1 MSEINTTS
9 INDLPTDPANGG
21 SINGNINIIT
31 NESTGLINSSINQS
45 SINQSSSTGLSLD
58 QSTISQIVNGLQQAS
73 LAGATSLP
81 SRDIPLTTTQ
91 LTKDPYVQVDYVP
104 PAPPTNRDYILDDED
119 DINNYYKQEK
129 RNNSLDS
136 LYDELQAPLL
146 LAILYFLFQLPF
158 FKKNVYKYLPF
169 LCHSDGNYNINGL
182 LFTCTLFGFIYYS
195 LSKTVKN
202 FSKF

>member
-1 MSEINTTS
+1 MAEINTTN

-31 NESTGLINSSINQS
+31 NETVGLNNSSMPTQTITTPAS
-45 SINQSSSTGLSLD
+45 GLSLD

-91 LTKDPYVQVDYVP
+91 LTKDPYTQVNYVP
-104 PAPPTNRDYILDDED
+104 EPTTRDYISDDTED
-119 DINNYYKQEK
+119 IEKYYKQEK
-129 RNNSLDS
+129 INNSIES
-136 LYDELQAPLL
+136 IYDEIQAPLL

-158 FKKNVYKYLPF
+158 FKKNIYKYFPF

-182 LFTCTLFGFIYYS
+182 LFTCALFGFVYYT
-195 LSKTVKN
+195 LSKSVKN

>member
-1 MSEINTTS
+1 MAEINTTN

-31 NESTGLINSSINQS
+31 NETMGLNNSQIQQPV
-45 SINQSSSTGLSLD
+45 ISSSVSLD

-81 SRDIPLTTTQ
+81 SRDIPLSTTQ
-91 LTKDPYVQVDYVP
+91 LTKDPYVQVNYVP
-104 PAPPTNRDYILDDED
+104 PPTNRDYIVENDED
-119 DINNYYKQEK
+119 IDNYYKQEK
-129 RNNSLDS
+129 INNSIDS
-136 LYDELQAPLL
+136 IYDELQAPLL
-146 LAILYFLFQLPF
+146 LAILYFLFQLPI
-158 FKKNVYKYLPF
+158 FKKNVYKYLPI

-182 LFTCTLFGFIYYS
+182 LFTCALFGFIYYS

>member
-1 MSEINTTS
+1 MAEINTTN

-31 NESTGLINSSINQS
+31 NETMGLNNSQIQQPV
-45 SINQSSSTGLSLD
+45 ISSSVSLD

-81 SRDIPLTTTQ
+81 SRDIPLSTTQ
-91 LTKDPYVQVDYVP
+91 LTKDPYVQVNYVP
-104 PAPPTNRDYILDDED
+104 PPTNRDYIEENDED
-119 DINNYYKQEK
+119 IDNYYKQEK
-129 RNNSLDS
+129 INNSIDS
-136 LYDELQAPLL
+136 IYDELQAPLL
-146 LAILYFLFQLPF
+146 LAILYFLFQLPI
-158 FKKNVYKYLPF
+158 FKKNVYKYLPI

-182 LFTCTLFGFIYYS
+182 LFTCALFGFIYYS

>member
-1 MSEINTTS
+1 MAEINTTN

-31 NESTGLINSSINQS
+31 NETIGLNNNAIQP
-45 SINQSSSTGLSLD
+45 SSTGLTLD

-104 PAPPTNRDYILDDED
+104 PPPPSNRDYILDDED

-129 RNNSLDS
+129 MNNSLDS

-182 LFTCTLFGFIYYS
+182 LFTCALFGFIYYS
-195 LSKTVKN
+195 LSKTVKS

>member
-1 MSEINTTS
+1 MAEINTTN

-31 NESTGLINSSINQS
+31 NETVGLINTTQPLTPSQPSS
-45 SINQSSSTGLSLD
+45 GLSLD

-81 SRDIPLTTTQ
+81 SRDIPITTTQ
-91 LTKDPYVQVDYVP
+91 LTKDPYVQVNYVP
-104 PAPPTNRDYILDDED
+104 EPVHKDYISENDED
-119 DINNYYKQEK
+119 IEKYYKQEK
-129 RNNSLDS
+129 INNSLES
-136 LYDELQAPLL
+136 VYDEIQAPLL
-146 LAILYFLFQLPF
+146 LAILYFLFQLPI
-158 FKKNVYKYLPF
+158 FKKYVYKYLPF

-182 LFTCTLFGFIYYS
+182 LFTCALFGFIYYS
-195 LSKTVKN
+195 LSKSVKN